1 MRLEIPPGQTAK
13 IRIDKYLATHVENSS
28 RTKVK
33 EAIKEGSVLV
43 NNKKVKANYVVQPD
57 DVIEITLPNA
67 PESIDVLPENI
78 PLDILH
84 EDDYLMI
91 INKPAG
97 MVTHPAYKNYSGTL
111 VNALL
116 YYAGNRAKNLPT
128 LNGEKQGGLE
138 RAGIVH
144 RLDKLTSG
152 ILVVAKDEETQRR
165 LSKLFSKHDIER
177 EYWALVW
184 GLFKKKKGIIENA
197 LGRDPKDRRFFAVVK
212 SGKHSITEYEV
223 IEDLD
228 FLSLIKLKLHTG
240 RTHQIRVHM
249 QSIGHSV
256 FGDLVYGG
264 RTPHGIQLTSNL
276 KQRIK
281 NLLDIMNRQALHA
294 KVLGFVHPMTG
305 EKLHFESDLPE
316 DMKAVIE
323 KLKINSIIKN

>member
-1 MRLEIPPGQTAK
+1 MMLGIPPGQTAK

-33 EAIKEGSVLV
+33 EAITEGNVLV
-43 NNKKVKANYVVQPD
+43 NGKKIKANYIIQPN
-57 DVIEITLPNA
+57 DVIDITLPDA
-67 PESIDVLPENI
+67 PESIDVVPENI
-78 PLDILH
+78 PLDIMF

-116 YYAGNRAKNLPT
+116 YHVGSKNLPT
-128 LNGEKQGGLE
+128 ADGDEEGGLE

-152 ILVVAKDEETQRR
+152 IIVVAKDEDTQRR
-165 LSKLFSKHDIER
+165 LSKLFSRHEIER

-184 GLFKKKKGIIENA
+184 GLFKQKKGIIEKA

-212 SGKHSITEYEV
+212 EGKHSVTEYEV
-223 IEDLD
+223 VKEFD
-228 FLSLIKLKLHTG
+228 FLSLIKLRLHTG

-249 QSIGHSV
+249 FSIGHPV
-256 FGDLVYGG
+256 LGDPVYEG
-264 RTPHGIQLTSNL
+264 RKAHGIQLTSNL

-281 NLLDIMNRQALHA
+281 NLLDMMPRQALHA
-294 KVLGFVHPMTG
+294 KVLGFTHPITG
-305 EKLHFESDLPE
+305 EILRFESELPE
-316 DMKAVIE
+316 DMMAVID
-323 KLKINSIIKN
+323 KL

>member
-1 MRLEIPPGQTAK
+1 MKLEIPAGQTSK

-33 EAIKEGSVLV
+33 DAIKEGNVLV
-43 NNKKVKANYVVQPD
+43 NNRRIKANYIVQPN
-57 DVIEITLPNA
+57 DVIDITLPEA

-84 EDDYLMI
+84 EDDYLII

-116 YYAGNRAKNLPT
+116 YYVANKLPT
-128 LNGEKQGGLE
+128 LNGEKQGGLD

-152 ILVVAKDEETQRR
+152 IIVVAKDEETQRR

-177 EYWALVW
+177 EYWAIVW
-184 GLFKKKKGIIENA
+184 GLFKQKKGIIEKS

-212 SGKHSITEYEV
+212 EGKHSITEYEV
-223 IEDLD
+223 IKEMD

-249 QSIGHSV
+249 LSIGHPV
-256 FGDLVYGG
+256 FGDLVYEG

-281 NLLDIMNRQALHA
+281 NLLDIMPRQALHA
-294 KVLGFVHPMTG
+294 KVLGFIHPITN
-305 EKLHFESDLPE
+305 EHLRFESDLPE
-316 DMKAVIE
+316 DMQKVIE
-323 KLKINSIIKN
+323 KL

>member
-1 MRLEIPPGQTAK
+1 MMLEIPKGQTAK

-33 EAIKEGSVLV
+33 EVITEGGVLV
-43 NNKKVKANYVVQPD
+43 NGKKIKANYIIQPN
-57 DVIEITLPNA
+57 DVIDITLPDA
-67 PESIDVLPENI
+67 PERVDVVPENI
-78 PLDILH
+78 PLDIMF
-84 EDDYLMI
+84 EDEYLMI

-116 YYAGNRAKNLPT
+116 YHVGNKLLPT
-128 LNGEKQGGLE
+128 ADGDEEAGLE

-152 ILVVAKDEETQRR
+152 IIVAAKDEVTQRK
-165 LSKLFSKHDIER
+165 LSMLFSRHEIER

-184 GLFKKKKGIIENA
+184 GLFKQKKGIIEKA
-197 LGRDPKDRRFFAVVK
+197 LGRDPRDRRFFAVVK
-212 SGKHSITEYEV
+212 EGKHSVTEYEV
-223 IEDLD
+223 IKEYD

-249 QSIGHSV
+249 FSIGHPV
-256 FGDLVYGG
+256 FGDPIYEG
-264 RTPHGIQLTSNL
+264 RKAHGIQLTTNL

-281 NLLDIMNRQALHA
+281 NLLDTMPRQALHA
-294 KVLGFVHPMTG
+294 KVLGFTHPITV
-305 EKLHFESDLPE
+305 EKLRFESELPE
-316 DMKAVIE
+316 DMNAVIE
-323 KLKINSIIKN
+323 KL

>member
-1 MRLEIPPGQTAK
+1 MLLEIPRGQTAK

-33 EAIKEGSVLV
+33 QAITEGNVLV
-43 NNKKVKANYVVQPD
+43 NGRKVKANYIIQPD
-57 DVIEITLPNA
+57 DIIDITLPDA

-78 PLDILH
+78 PLDIIF
-84 EDDYLMI
+84 EDDYLLV

-116 YYAGNRAKNLPT
+116 YYMGGKASTLPT
-128 LNGEKQGGLE
+128 MNGEEAGGLE

-152 ILVVAKDEETQRR
+152 IIVVAKDEETQRR
-165 LSKLFSKHDIER
+165 LAKLFTKHDIER
-177 EYWALVW
+177 EYWAIVW
-184 GLFKKKKGIIENA
+184 GLFKQKKGVIEKS
-197 LGRDPKDRRFFAVVK
+197 LGRDPKDRRFFAVVNE
-212 SGKHSITEYEV
+212 GKHSITEYEV
-223 IEDLD
+223 TRELD

-249 QSIGHSV
+249 YSIGHPV
-256 FGDLVYGG
+256 FGDPIYEG
-264 RTPHGIQLTSNL
+264 RRAHGIQLTSNL

-281 NLLDIMNRQALHA
+281 NLLELMPRQALHA
-294 KVLGFVHPMTG
+294 KVLGFVHPITG
-305 EKLHFESDLPE
+305 EKLHFESELPD
-316 DMKAVIE
+316 DMK
-323 KLKINSIIKN
+323 SIIEALSP